1 MLKLIYDN
9 PLNKMPI
16 QQFVI
21 FLIRISTGIFF
32 FTTGFNKLFVEKN
45 KLIMLE
51 TIIDAGIPF
60 PEIMSTFVSTTEML
74 AGLFLLL
81 GLLTQLSSILLFVI
95 CLTALYTVGIHTIPN
110 GLDLISWFS
119 WFFYTHDL
127 LYMFLL
133 ALLITSRPS
142 ILSLDRILN
151 TKINLSS

>member
-21 FLIRISTGIFF
+21 FLIRISIGIFF

-81 GLLTQLSSILLFVI
+81 GLLTQLSSILLFII
-95 CLTALYTVGIHTIPN
+95 CLTALYTIGIHTISN
-110 GLDLISWFS
+110 GLDLIIWFS

-133 ALLITSRPS
+133 TVLITSKPS
-142 ILSLDRILN
+142 ILSLDRTLN
-151 TKINLSS
+151 KKINL

>member
-21 FLIRISTGIFF
+21 FLIRISIGIFF

-81 GLLTQLSSILLFVI
+81 GLLTQLSSILLFII
-95 CLTALYTVGIHTIPN
+95 CLTALYTIGIHTIPN
-110 GLDLISWFS
+110 SLDLISWFS

-133 ALLITSRPS
+133 TVLITSKPS
-142 ILSLDRILN
+142 ILSLDRTLN
-151 TKINLSS
+151 KKINL